1 MVRDGSRCVAWAM
14 QARCDLLLS
23 HGLVRLC
30 GLDAG
35 ADYRLA
41 ETGEV
46 YGDDELMHIGLA
58 TPYVQQD
65 SCVTCWTLVKCEQ
78 ADAVAPSSSGF
89 VGR

>member
-1 MVRDGSRCVAWAM
+1 MLPMARDGSRCVAWVM

-23 HGLVRLC
+23 HDLVRLC

-35 ADYRLA
+35 ADYRLT

-46 YGDDELMHIGLA
+46 YGGDELMHIGLA

-65 SCVTCWTLVKCEQ
+65 NYVTCWTLAKCE
-78 ADAVAPSSSGF
+78 
-89 VGR
+89 